1 MRPLRLLLT
10 KTVQSALKTE
20 GFETPA
26 EVSIVLVEN
35 EEIRGIN
42 REFRDKDSVTDVL
55 SFPML
60 EMEDGSLTQPLKA
73 SDMDGGRV
81 FLGDLVICVPR
92 ALEQAETYGHSVER
106 EMAFLTVH
114 GVLHLLGYDHEKPGK
129 EAAMFQKQEQ
139 ILRELGL
146 PRNGG

>member
-1 MRPLRLLLT
+1 MKPLKLLLT
-10 KTVQSALKTE
+10 TAVQTALKTE
-20 GFETPA
+20 GFETPS
-26 EVSIVLVEN
+26 EVSIVLVEK

-60 EMEDGSLTQPLKA
+60 EMEDGSFINPPQV

-81 FLGDLVICVPR
+81 FLGDIVICVPR
-92 ALEQAETYGHSVER
+92 ALEQAASFGHSAER

-129 EAAMFQKQEQ
+129 EEEMQEKQEQ
-139 ILRELGL
+139 ILQALGL
-146 PRNGG
+146 PRSNG